1 MIKLN
6 NMKLATRF
14 LFLTLLLTVVV
25 VIEGGVIITDNNTIH
40 EQASRLAENKIPILN
55 TAHKLKLSVVQ
66 VQQWLTDISATRGRD
81 GLNDGFE
88 EAENNAKQF
97 RLLIEKL
104 IVLDSENTAKYQAM
118 LPVFNAYYNTG
129 IKMAQS
135 YIDTGPDGGNKMM
148 TQFDEVAANISE
160 EVDSFLLNIEEETA
174 AALATQQDLAQSSG
188 RLITIGSL
196 IVLLGI
202 GLVYLIMSRVLGC
215 LPKIIA
221 EMDKVAG
228 GDLTSCIDVN
238 RQDEFG
244 QLMRA
249 LQTMQKRLLEMV
261 SKIGDTTSQL
271 STTAEE
277 VSVVMA
283 QTNENIQQ
291 QQSETEQIAISMDE
305 LCTAAG
311 EVATNVVNTSAA
323 ANGASVEADNGQK
336 VVNETV
342 VSVQSLASQIE
353 STASVIAEVEKSSEN
368 INTMLDVIKS
378 IAEQTNLL
386 ALNAA
391 IEAARAGEQGRG
403 FAVVADEVR
412 TLAGRTQQST
422 EEINHIIDILQSGSH
437 KAVKSMN
444 QSRELAGAVVE
455 QATLAGTSLT
465 TISSSVSEID
475 NMSTQIATATEQ
487 QNAVAEN
494 MKNNIDN
501 INNMAIDNAT
511 STQQTSEAGQDL
523 ARMASEL
530 QSLVEQFHIY
540 DDEASIAAA

>member
-1 MIKLN
+1 
-6 NMKLATRF
+6 MKLATRF

-249 LQTMQKRLLEMV
+249 LQTMQKKLLEMV